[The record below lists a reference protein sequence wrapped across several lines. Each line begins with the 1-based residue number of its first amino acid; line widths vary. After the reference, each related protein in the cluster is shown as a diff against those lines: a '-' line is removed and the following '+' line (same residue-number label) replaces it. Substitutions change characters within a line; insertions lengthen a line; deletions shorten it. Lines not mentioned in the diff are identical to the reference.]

1 MATFVNYYPCS
12 YGDTFVAMFSGQ
24 KIQRKDNLII
34 TQTNDLSGTF
44 KQMDF
49 YQQDTETKKHQLGQ
63 LPDGIYSCHRQKQFD
78 FSPHT
83 VVSIRLDV
91 NNFLPLRFR
100 DVHIQ
105 QLKLAFENP
114 LIEKLG
120 KKFTFEQLVIF
131 DYTRWSRDNILPTDI
146 ELPISLVHDKP
157 KLKNFCLENNFE
169 FDEEQVDE
177 LVGDME
183 KYQ

>member
-34 TQTNDLSGTF
+34 TKTDDLSGIF

-49 YQQDTETKKHQLGQ
+49 YQQNAETKKQQLSQ
-63 LPDGIYSCHRQKQFD
+63 LPDDIYSCHRQHQFD
-78 FSPHT
+78 FLPHT
-83 VVSIRLDV
+83 VISVRLDISD
-91 NNFLPLRFR
+91 FLPSRFR
-100 DVHIQ
+100 DVHIE
-105 QLKLAFENP
+105 QLKLAFANP

-120 KKFTFEQLVIF
+120 KKFTFDQLVMF
-131 DYTRWSRDNILPTDI
+131 DYTRWSKHNILATDI
-146 ELPISLVHDKP
+146 ELPMSLIHDKP
-157 KLKNFCLENNFE
+157 KLKNFCLKNNFA
-169 FDEEQVDE
+169 FNEEQVDE
-177 LVGDME
+177 LIKDME